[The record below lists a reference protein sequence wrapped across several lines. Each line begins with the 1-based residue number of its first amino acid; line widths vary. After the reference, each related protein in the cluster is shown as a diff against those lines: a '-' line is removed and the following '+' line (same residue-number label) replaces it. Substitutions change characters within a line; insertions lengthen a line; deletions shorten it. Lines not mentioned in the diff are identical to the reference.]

1 MSTHHCFQ
9 SDEVNQIA
17 SFGFQSYSIGSRTV
31 HLKWIKTNHT
41 QIRLV
46 RPSGTD
52 SVYSYCSSHPG
63 TYGINGTF
71 YCTSSGIP
79 SGYSVG
85 DIHRI
90 SLYNANLGSSPATSV
105 RPFGEVNVDNTFFMY
120 CQRQPTTSIP
130 YIVGSDQFQGN
141 ISAYRFQGQ
150 HALELTNL
158 RWAVGGF
165 GLYLDSPISSASQYN
180 NLLTAENAWSGFKA
194 IAPRAAIFYIGGSA
208 VSENIVLFTVFADT
222 QLYSGTSSTLSS
234 RSGGV
239 TPYELRSI
247 IKDIFPTATSHGI
260 ILDGGSSTGI
270 AYKNASGG
278 LYAQM
283 VGTYAN
289 TMIVTP
295 M

>member
-1 MSTHHCFQ
+1 MALTERFIAHLLAFHLAILLEIFIEYLFIMQTWVLLRQPLFVRLAKSMSTTH
-9 SDEVNQIA
+9 
-17 SFGFQSYSIGSRTV
+17 
-31 HLKWIKTNHT
+31 
-41 QIRLV
+41 
-46 RPSGTD
+46 
-52 SVYSYCSSHPG
+52 
-63 TYGINGTF
+63 
-71 YCTSSGIP
+71 
-79 SGYSVG
+79 
-85 DIHRI
+85 
-90 SLYNANLGSSPATSV
+90 
-105 RPFGEVNVDNTFFMY
+105 FFMY

-208 VSENIVLFTVFADT
+208 VSENIVLFTVFADM

-289 TMIVTP
+289 TMIVTS